1 MTIRFESKCKN
12 GTREERSRNEVLWQR
27 MRLNPRRGSRSFF
40 SLGCSRF
47 FCCFRETARA
57 VWAAGDEEGS
67 RLEEARE
74 QAKRGCCRLT
84 NYTRSTRFTG
94 DASSETIVHP
104 RSFLYLFTLLFGR
117 LCPPQ
122 KLDAA
127 GSGSA
132 ACLHATVKRNERGR
146 ERERDCPREPGER
159 TVDSIPRD
167 EIGESRSGTRIRFP
181 IECNRPPILAETS
194 GRDALIGQLPRST
207 RA

>member
-146 ERERDCPREPGER
+146 ETARESQGNEPWIVSLATKSGNLDRERESG
-159 TVDSIPRD
+159 
-167 EIGESRSGTRIRFP
+167 SRSSVIGPRFSLKPADETR
-181 IECNRPPILAETS
+181 
-194 GRDALIGQLPRST
+194 
-207 RA
+207 